1 MDESI
6 FKNYKE
12 KQRYYEEKYKN
23 RGQVIH
29 VSKMIGKNGKVIQ
42 QGETYHSEKGEV
54 RAMKRR
60 AKQEH

>member
-1 MDESI
+1 MDEPI

-60 AKQEH
+60 VKQEH